1 MKTVNDPGC
10 PFVVRWTPTKLHCN
24 KIPDENSVYCP
35 HHYAYVTH
43 FGEEPRQEEERRLLG
58 EGKHGKTGKKPVQMD
73 SDKRRGKTT
82 RAIR

>member
-10 PFVVRWTPTKLHCN
+10 PFVERWTPTKLHCG

-43 FGEEPRQEEERRLLG
+43 FGETPRQEEERRLIT
-58 EGKHGKTGKKPVQMD
+58 EGKHGKPNRKVQMD
-73 SDKRRGKTT
+73 TDKKRKTT
-82 RAIR
+82 RPIR